1 MRDSTRGGRSRSGLG
16 DGLGFGFGY
25 SRGLV
30 RDPLATRSTSN
41 EAEQVTRRCI
51 ALRIIAHPD
60 VQRVGEFAPL
70 FDEGSDGSV
79 EISRNVPE
87 FRTIEGRTSGPLASP
102 RITRSPLS
110 IELQHGK
117 LKFSHAAA
125 TRVEV
130 NGEPLAGERVLDADA
145 LRLGVVILF
154 GKYLAFVL
162 SYLELIEVAPS
173 APFMIGDSSAMR
185 TLRQEIQR
193 IAEIDVPVLLRGE
206 TGVGKELV
214 AAALHAGSARAGAPY
229 VAVNVASVPAS
240 LAASELFGHRRGAF
254 SGAVDEHKGY
264 FSQAHGGT
272 LFLDEIGDVASD
284 VQAAL
289 LRAVESGVIQP
300 LGGKTV
306 KVDVRLI
313 AATDSNLEAAIAKRE
328 FREPLLRRFSYEIWV
343 PPLRQRRDDIGLL
356 FIHFL
361 RQTLG
366 VAQSM
371 DRLRPP
377 AGDAEPWIP
386 AAYVAALALHQWPG
400 NVRELSNVALRFV
413 VENREHRVAR
423 ISDSLRGLLR
433 PRPPE
438 PAPRRMTP
446 RPGPLLP
453 VPPRA
458 ERAAELTD
466 AELVSAVEAA
476 KFQRESAAKALGISK
491 SYLYRRLARIPE
503 IRSLADIPNAEVD
516 AALAAAGGDSAVA
529 AEQLRVSDRALRI
542 RLKRTSP
549 SSSER

>member
-1 MRDSTRGGRSRSGLG
+1 VADPGERKGVG
-16 DGLGFGFGY
+16 DGVGFGFGY

-51 ALRIIAHPD
+51 AVRIIAHPD
-60 VQRVGEFAPL
+60 AQRVGEFAPL
-70 FDEGSDGSV
+70 FDEGSDGAV
-79 EISRNVPE
+79 EISRNAPD
-87 FRTIEGRTSGPLASP
+87 FRTIEGRTSGPLGSP
-102 RITRSPLS
+102 RITRTPLS

-117 LKFSHAAA
+117 LRISQPEA
-125 TRVEV
+125 TRVEI
-130 NGEPLAGERVLDADA
+130 NGELLQGERVLDVDA
-145 LRLGVVILF
+145 LQLGVVILF
-154 GKYLAFVL
+154 GKFLAFVL
-162 SYLELIEVAPS
+162 GYLELVEAPPS
-173 APFMIGDSSAMR
+173 APFMVGDSSAMR
-185 TLRQEIQR
+185 VLRREIQR

-214 AAALHAGSARAGAPY
+214 AAALHARSRRAGAAY

-264 FSQAHGGT
+264 FSQADGGT

-343 PPLRQRRDDIGLL
+343 PPLRSRRDDIGLL

-361 RQTLG
+361 RQMLG
-366 VAQSM
+366 AAQSM
-371 DRLRPP
+371 DRLRSPE
-377 AGDAEPWIP
+377 GDNEPWIP
-386 AAYVAALALHQWPG
+386 AAFVAGLALHQWPG

-413 VENREHRVAR
+413 VENREHNVAR

-433 PRPPE
+433 SRPPE
-438 PAPRRMTP
+438 QPLPWGTP
-446 RPGPLLP
+446 RPRTLLP
-453 VPPRA
+453 ASSRA
-458 ERAAELTD
+458 ERATQLSD
-466 AELVSAVEAA
+466 AELVAAMQAA

-503 IRSLADIPNAEVD
+503 IRSLADIPAAEVQ
-516 AALAAAGGDSAVA
+516 AALDAAGGDSTLA

-542 RLKRTSP
+542 HLKRTNP
-549 SSSER
+549 SSPHR